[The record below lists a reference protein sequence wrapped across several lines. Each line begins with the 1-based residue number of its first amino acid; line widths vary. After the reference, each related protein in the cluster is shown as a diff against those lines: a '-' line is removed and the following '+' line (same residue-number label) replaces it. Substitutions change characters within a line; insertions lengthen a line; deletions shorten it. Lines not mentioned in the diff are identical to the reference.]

1 MTSLDQFARDPK
13 IPVSIR
19 RHAEEIV
26 IQAARELVAP
36 GPTTEW
42 TEAHERLVAA
52 LRVLDTI
59 TGNVS

>member
-19 RHAEEIV
+19 RHAEEVV
-26 IQAARELVAP
+26 IQAARELMKEPA
-36 GPTTEW
+36 TTEW
-42 TEAHERLVAA
+42 TEACDRLAAA